1 VITFFVAGGV
11 VPRALT
17 KEGNMPEKQ
26 YSEAVIKWAESLGFT
41 LDDPRVKKYADE
53 TGGHMT
59 DERGRPIDEDSRKFE
74 DAVRRYA
81 ESQGLDTEHPRVQK
95 YARGLRS
102 KTGDFGGREQDSTI
116 GARK

>member
-1 VITFFVAGGV
+1 MA
-11 VPRALT
+11 
-17 KEGNMPEKQ
+17 EKQQ
-26 YSEAVIKWAESLGFT
+26 YSEAVIKWAGSLGFN

-53 TGGHMT
+53 TGGHVT
-59 DERGRPIDEDSRKFE
+59 DERGRPIDEEERKFD

-81 ESQGLDTEHPRVQK
+81 ESQGLEVEHPRVQK

-102 KTGDFGGREQDSTI
+102 RTGDFGGREQESQI

>member
-1 VITFFVAGGV
+1 MA
-11 VPRALT
+11 
-17 KEGNMPEKQ
+17 EKHQ
-26 YSEAVIKWAESLGFT
+26 YSEAVIKWAGSLGFD

-53 TGGHMT
+53 TGGHVT
-59 DERGRPIDEDSRKFE
+59 DERGRPIDEEERKFD

-81 ESQGLDTEHPRVQK
+81 ESQGLEVEHPRVQK

-102 KTGDFGGREQDSTI
+102 RTGDFGGREQESQI